1 MENVTSTHLT
11 EAATLSGNPFSEEVR
26 ALPKIELHRH
36 LEGSVRLET
45 LVDIAQQHGIE
56 MPEYEPETLRPFVQ
70 MIPDEPRTWQNFL
83 AKFKVLRQFFLSPG
97 IITRITREIIADAA
111 ADNIKYMELRFTP
124 QALCQI
130 SRCTPEDVVALVC
143 ETTAASAA
151 EHGIDVRL
159 IVSINRNES
168 LEIGERALYAALDN
182 REHGIVGFD
191 LAGSE
196 SGFPA
201 TPFRELFR
209 KAEEGGLGLTLH
221 AGEWDGA
228 QSVWDAVG
236 NLGAERVGHG
246 IRVLEDPG
254 IVRVLMERGVVL
266 EVCPTSTVDS
276 GVVASFS
283 SHPIPQLIANGLK
296 VTINTDDPSVSAITL
311 SDEIDRTMV
320 HLAFTMDDVKRHTLI
335 AAHAAF
341 LPEKERAALVAKFEK
356 WLYPR

>member
-1 MENVTSTHLT
+1 VENVTSIRLS
-11 EAATLSGNPFSEEVR
+11 EGATLSGNPLSEAVR

-97 IITRITREIIADAA
+97 IITRITREVIADAA
-111 ADNIKYMELRFTP
+111 SDNIKYMELRFTP
-124 QALCQI
+124 QALCQV
-130 SRCTPEDVVALVC
+130 SRCMPEDVVALVC
-143 ETTAASAA
+143 ETTAAAA
-151 EHGIDVRL
+151 TEHGIDVRL

-182 REHGIVGFD
+182 RHHGVVGFD
-191 LAGSE
+191 LAGNE
-196 SGFPA
+196 SGYPA
-201 TPFRELFR
+201 IPFRDLF
-209 KAEEGGLGLTLH
+209 KQAQVGGLGLTLH
-221 AGEWDGA
+221 AGEWEGA

-236 NLGAERVGHG
+236 NLGAERIGHG

-254 IVRVLMERGVVL
+254 VVRVLMERGVVL
-266 EVCPTSTVDS
+266 EVCPTSNVDS
-276 GVVASFS
+276 GVVTSFS
-283 SHPIPQLIANGLK
+283 AHPIPLLIEHGLK
-296 VTINTDDPSVSAITL
+296 ITLNTDDPSVSGITL

-320 HLAFTMDDVKRHTLI
+320 HLAFTMDDVKQHTLI

-341 LPEKERAALVAKFEK
+341 LPNKERAALVAKFEQ
-356 WLYPR
+356 WLYP